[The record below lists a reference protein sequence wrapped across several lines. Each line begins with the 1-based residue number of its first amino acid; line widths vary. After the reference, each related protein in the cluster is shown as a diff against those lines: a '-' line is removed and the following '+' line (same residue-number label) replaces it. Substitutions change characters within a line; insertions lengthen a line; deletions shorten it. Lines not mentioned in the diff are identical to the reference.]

1 MNFKSRQKL
10 VRISD
15 SERSHHWLEGF
26 WSCNGHSD
34 RAVFK
39 LQAQIQ
45 IGFILSSV
53 KALFNGAKMPCKKYH
68 FVDIGN
74 GMKEMVLSKSSI
86 SCTLKCMKVK
96 YVYVALTEFE

>member
-1 MNFKSRQKL
+1 M
-10 VRISD
+10 
-15 SERSHHWLEGF
+15 
-26 WSCNGHSD
+26 
-34 RAVFK
+34 FK

-45 IGFILSSV
+45 IGFVWSSV
-53 KALFNGAKMPCKKYH
+53 KALSNGAKMPCRTYH

-96 YVYVALTEFE
+96 YVYGALSSNDYLIKLLWSVRSNTK